1 MRLKINEDWSFSVD
15 GKTWKKVNLP
25 HQIEFSVQS
34 YPNPVSMSGIYEKKL
49 DLNDHKG
56 ERIFFVF
63 HGIDHSVTVY
73 VNDTKVAEHEGGYDS
88 FKVDITDHLRFDGN
102 DLVKLFVRDYDVC
115 SNPNLIAGKQD
126 WYGNATGILQ
136 DVELWIVDEV
146 HIDSVL
152 VFPKRD
158 LESVELRVIFSD
170 GKNHPFSYTLFDPD
184 GKEILTGKA
193 EEDRV
198 VLTVPNPKLWNLR
211 SPNLYTLL
219 VSLQNGRDS
228 FRTRFGLRYVEVV
241 GDKIF
246 LNGESIYLFGALDQN
261 FYPSTHYT
269 LPSREKVLSEFL
281 KVKEMGLN
289 LLRCH
294 VKVPNELYLELADE
308 LGILVWI
315 DLPYARKLDSSG
327 KAYLEK
333 LLENTLRRFS
343 NHPSFVMLSL
353 INESWG
359 IDLTENSTQED
370 REWLRKMF
378 EKAKQLDS
386 TRIYVDNSACP
397 WNYHIKSDIDDY
409 HFYNAFPYHNEIWKK
424 RIKDFA
430 SGDYRTFLETPSEK
444 LPKLVSEFGVWG
456 LSDPKTWTGNWAEF
470 PAMVMG
476 VKFEDS
482 SPKSA
487 IERLAKV
494 CNLDDFIYQAQL
506 HQLLGLKFQIESI
519 RMEQNITGYVITE
532 LSDIAWEANGLLD
545 YNRMPKWFYPYLRF
559 LNCEVLPILSD
570 HRSLLLEGEEY
581 RSKIFVANG
590 SVKKILADLIL
601 RTETRKLYQTKI
613 EVGPFCV
620 KEIGEISTILE
631 KSTQNLFIEIR
642 QDDEMLSRN
651 FYPVCVFTRKLVDV
665 PIVWAQGEDFQHEK
679 FICAHENT
687 KMRGVLD
694 FSGDWISTITFLNVK
709 RNHNLAAL
717 LWGLGSLA
725 TPYVLLPKDNDFDLE
740 GSTVTKVLGW
750 GYLLGSVVYFDKEGK
765 KIFTTLK
772 EGDLAKALISSI
784 V

>member
-1 MRLKINEDWSFSVD
+1 MRLKINEDWSFSID
-15 GKTWKKVNLP
+15 GKTWRKVNLP
-25 HQIEFSVQS
+25 HQIEFNVQS
-34 YPNPVSMSGIYEKKL
+34 YPNPVSMNGFYEKKL
-49 DLNDHKG
+49 DLSGHKDK
-56 ERIFFVF
+56 RIFLVF
-63 HGIDHSVTVY
+63 YGIDHSVVIY
-73 VNDTKVAEHEGGYDS
+73 VNGTQVSEHEGGYDS
-88 FKVDITDHLRFDGN
+88 FKVDITDHLRCDGN
-102 DLVKLFVRDYDVC
+102 DLVRLVVKDHDVC

-126 WYGNATGILQ
+126 WYGNATGVLQ

-158 LESVELRVIFSD
+158 LKSVEFRVVFSD
-170 GKNHPFSYTLFDPD
+170 GKNHPFIYTLIDPD
-184 GKEILTGKA
+184 GREILTGKT

-198 VLTVPNPKLWNLR
+198 VLTVPNPKPWNLR
-211 SPNLYTLL
+211 STNLYTLL
-219 VSLQNGRDS
+219 VSFQNGRDS

-241 GDKIF
+241 EDRIF
-246 LNGESIYLFGALDQN
+246 LNGEPIYLFGALDQN
-261 FYPSTHYT
+261 FYPDTHYI
-269 LPSREKVLSEFL
+269 LPSRERVLSEFL

-294 VKVPNELYLELADE
+294 VKIPNELYLELADE

-327 KAYLEK
+327 KVYLEK
-333 LLENTLRRFS
+333 LLENTLKRFS

-359 IDLTENSTQED
+359 IDLTENSPRED
-370 REWLRKMF
+370 REWLERMY
-378 EKAKQLDS
+378 EKAKQLDP

-397 WNYHIKSDIDDY
+397 WNYHIKSDINDY
-409 HFYNAFPYHNEIWKK
+409 HFYNAFPYHNETWKK

-430 SGDYRTFLETPSEK
+430 NDDYRTFLETPSEK

-456 LSDPKTWTGNWAEF
+456 LSDPKTWVGNWMEF

-476 VKFEDS
+476 MKFEDS
-482 SPKSA
+482 SPRSS
-487 IERLAKV
+487 IERLAEI

-506 HQLLGLKFQIESI
+506 HQLLGLKFQIENI
-519 RMEQNITGYVITE
+519 RLERNITGYVITE

-559 LNCEVLPILSD
+559 LNCEILPILSD

-581 RSKIFVANG
+581 RSKIFIANG
-590 SVKKILADLIL
+590 SVKKIVADLIV

-613 EVGPFCV
+613 EVEPFCV
-620 KEIGEISTILE
+620 KEIGEISTVLD
-631 KSTQNLFIEIR
+631 KSTQNLFIEIY

-651 FYPVCVFTRKLVDV
+651 FYPVRVFTRGLVDV
-665 PIVWAQGEDFQHEK
+665 PIVWVQEEEFQHER
-679 FICAHENT
+679 FTCVHENT
-687 KMRGVLD
+687 KIGGVLD
-694 FSGDWISTITFLNVK
+694 FSGDWISAITFFNVK

-717 LWGLGSLA
+717 LWGLGELV
-725 TPYVLLPKDNDFDLE
+725 TPHILLPKDNNFDFE
-740 GSTVTKVLGW
+740 SSMITKVLGW
-750 GYLLGSVVYFDKEGK
+750 GYLLGSLVHFDEEGK

-772 EGDLAKALISSI
+772 ESDLAKALISSM